1 VKHLKPPDAAFI
13 IAKAKKRAKESAKD
27 TAFFHSGRAIPRE
40 KIEQIQK
47 RKTQQDDV
55 SPPIGVCRAFGGIQF
70 RYQLTSYKE
79 TPPGISY
86 HTPHFESLEPV
97 SPQQVFEEQNITNP
111 TGITAPAPTP
121 HFQEVLTDGYVA
133 GLPLKEANRNKEVTH
148 TYEENEQTTEASAQ
162 DTHTRKVASDRVF
175 SPFNAPTFRTGSLS
189 DSSSLYYDLQETE
202 EILVK
207 GNVPFTDSGY
217 KSAPNLDN
225 SPNSQP
231 ILETSPRP
239 FIVDSSAI
247 GGSRGDDDTKTI
259 YSIGTTVDPGY
270 ARKYIIELC
279 NDIYSKLRQ
288 SIDTINRSA
297 LTTIL
302 PELIKAFAIKLCN
315 DAASQTSQ
323 MNRETMYFIHKRHR

>member
-1 VKHLKPPDAAFI
+1 MKHLKSSDAAFI
-13 IAKAKKRAKESAKD
+13 IAKAKKRAQESAKD
-27 TAFFHSGRAIPRE
+27 TAFFHYSRAIPRK

-55 SPPIGVCRAFGGIQF
+55 SPPIGVCCAFGGIQF

-86 HTPHFESLEPV
+86 HTPRFESPEPLSLQHV
-97 SPQQVFEEQNITNP
+97 SEEQNITNP
-111 TGITAPAPTP
+111 TGLVAFAPPR
-121 HFQEVLTDGYVA
+121 HSLEVLTGGSLA
-133 GLPLKEANRNKEVTH
+133 GLLLKEPNRNKEDTL

-175 SPFNAPTFRTGSLS
+175 SPFNAPTFRMDSLS
-189 DSSSLYYDLQETE
+189 DSSSLYYDLKETE

-231 ILETSPRP
+231 ILEKSPRP

-247 GGSRGDDDTKTI
+247 GGSRGDDDAKTI

-279 NDIYSKLRQ
+279 NDMYSKLRQ
-288 SIDTINRSA
+288 SIDTTNRSA
-297 LTTIL
+297 LTIIL
-302 PELIKAFAIKLCN
+302 PELIKAFTIKLCH
-315 DAASQTSQ
+315 DAASETTQ

>member
-1 VKHLKPPDAAFI
+1 VKHLKSSDAAFI
-13 IAKAKKRAKESAKD
+13 IAKAKKRAQESAKD

-86 HTPHFESLEPV
+86 HTPRFESPEPLPLQHV
-97 SPQQVFEEQNITNP
+97 SEEQNDTYP
-111 TGITAPAPTP
+111 TG
-121 HFQEVLTDGYVA
+121 
-133 GLPLKEANRNKEVTH
+133 
-148 TYEENEQTTEASAQ
+148 
-162 DTHTRKVASDRVF
+162 
-175 SPFNAPTFRTGSLS
+175 
-189 DSSSLYYDLQETE
+189 
-202 EILVK
+202 LVK
-207 GNVPFTDSGY
+207 GDVPLTDSGY

-225 SPNSQP
+225 YPNSQT
-231 ILETSPRP
+231 ILEKSPRP

-247 GGSRGDDDTKTI
+247 GGSRGDDDAKTI
-259 YSIGTTVDPGY
+259 YSIGTTVDPGH

-279 NDIYSKLRQ
+279 NDMYSKLRQ
-288 SIDTINRSA
+288 SIDTTNRSA
-297 LTTIL
+297 LTIIL
-302 PELIKAFAIKLCN
+302 PELIKAFAIKLCH